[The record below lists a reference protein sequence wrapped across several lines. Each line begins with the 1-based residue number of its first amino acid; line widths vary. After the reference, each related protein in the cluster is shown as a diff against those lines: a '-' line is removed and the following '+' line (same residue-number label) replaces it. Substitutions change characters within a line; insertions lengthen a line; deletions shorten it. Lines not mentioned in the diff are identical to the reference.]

1 MTKRKKALLLALG
14 LPALVVATG
23 YAVYRLL
30 PARQGRP
37 DSFRVEPPAGG
48 WVPGASMKVL
58 TLNMAHG
65 RGLATHQSLCKTKTI
80 EANLEK
86 IAAVLERERP
96 DVVALQEADGPS
108 FWSGNFDHVARLAE
122 LAGFEHRFRGEHVSR
137 GVGSQRVSYGT
148 ALLAGSELGEP
159 AAHKFKVTRPTPTK
173 GFVVATVAF
182 PGTNMKTDVVSVHLD
197 FARAAKRQEQIEL
210 LAAKLAGRGRP
221 LVVMGDFNCGW
232 SKKEDSLRLLGEKL
246 GVRPFRPGAKG
257 LLTYESNR
265 PRTRLDWILLS
276 RELDFQTYAALPDRV
291 SDHLGVAATLRVKK
305 KK

>member
-1 MTKRKKALLLALG
+1 MSRKKKALLLILGIPLAAL
-14 LPALVVATG
+14 AAG
-23 YAVYRLL
+23 YAVYKLL

-65 RGLATHQSLCKTKTI
+65 RGLATHQSLCKTETI

-108 FWSGNFDHVARLAE
+108 FWSGNFNHVARLGK
-122 LAGFEHRFRGEHVSR
+122 LAGLEHHFRGEHVSR
-137 GVGSQRVSYGT
+137 GVGSQRASYGT
-148 ALLAGSELGEP
+148 ALLAGAELGEP
-159 AAHKFKVTRPTPTK
+159 ASHKFKVTRPTPTK

-182 PGTNMKTDVVSVHLD
+182 PGAKLKVDVVSVHLD
-197 FARAAKRQEQIEL
+197 FSRAAKRQEQIEL

-257 LLTYESNR
+257 LLTYEANR
-265 PRTRLDWILLS
+265 PRMRLDWILLS
-276 RELDFQTYAALPDRV
+276 RELDFETYATLPDQV
-291 SDHLGVAATLRVKK
+291 SDHLGVAATLRIKK
-305 KK
+305 K